1 MWHRV
6 KKTRTEKTN
15 RFDSRF
21 HRKKYLHTWT
31 KKCWWWTN
39 SKSLINLVSCFCYAM
54 HLKTATKK
62 INRKLH
68 ICVWF
73 WTEKPNT
80 EAHSFNFIPIR
91 FECVYAY
98 KSVCLCVRSL
108 SVKIFQFVFHAQN
121 THTHSSVVE
130 RDKQDSVYPHLSIR
144 HSDNTRSHRWNT
156 IAKQHSKQPG
166 LRAYMLRHLCICLA
180 RTLSV
185 PCTILSLLLIVNK
198 LREDFPLFTPH
209 LPLACFALF
218 FARWL

>member
-39 SKSLINLVSCFCYAM
+39 SKSSINLVGCFCYAM

-62 INRKLH
+62 IIENFIFACGFVL
-68 ICVWF
+68 ICCS

-80 EAHSFNFIPIR
+80 EAHSFNFIPSR

-121 THTHSSVVE
+121 THTQLCG
-130 RDKQDSVYPHLSIR
+130 RARQTRFGLSTFIYL
-144 HSDNTRSHRWNT
+144 SQW
-156 IAKQHSKQPG
+156 QHS
-166 LRAYMLRHLCICLA
+166 
-180 RTLSV
+180 V
-185 PCTILSLLLIVNK
+185 PSLK
-198 LREDFPLFTPH
+198 YHCQT
-209 LPLACFALF
+209 A
-218 FARWL
+218 